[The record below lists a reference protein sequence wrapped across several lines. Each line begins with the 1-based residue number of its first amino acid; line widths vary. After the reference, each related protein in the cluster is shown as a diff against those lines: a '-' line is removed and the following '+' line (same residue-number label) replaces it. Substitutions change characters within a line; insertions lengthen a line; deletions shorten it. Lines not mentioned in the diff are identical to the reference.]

1 MSEHEQ
7 EEVDVDLFEESLN
20 EKIELNFS
28 SNNNELLT
36 YEKLDDFL
44 KSVELYEMWN
54 SEEEKDVLWQC
65 LMKYNINNKI
75 DKNGAIKGM
84 HDLLT
89 QEEENQKENKED
101 NLLTRISRMSYKN
114 DAGPINKLVLNKYK
128 QKALDEYDYLDNQT
142 LIQFKKI
149 FVLLNINPNNKN
161 IITSEKIDEICNKH
175 KFIKID
181 RNEIIKYLSFLTGE
195 DKNKE
200 KIKSI
205 NINIDIYNEIDSLFQ
220 EKLLDEDLNQSEENE
235 EEEENEEKKEDPM
248 DIIEDILQKID
259 ITNDNIILLKDMKN
273 NLLKLN
279 ENMGENIKN
288 MTQENE
294 NNDENQENVSNIESL
309 QIMIN
314 EKIEKFDDFL
324 QNMNKEQKSYIKKIH
339 NLKKSIINFN
349 NDMTTLKEDYKIL
362 YEKYNNN
369 QELEVDDEMERLLDE
384 NVALNQEINLKKEEI
399 TDLLNQRTEKD
410 KQINELYIKL
420 DNNQIIEN
428 ELRKQIA
435 ELTIDINKQKNDYEN
450 LMDTVVNKIEKKE
463 NEEKREREKI
473 KEMIEKQLKNEED
486 KKNENIKNKN
496 DKDEQFQINELNN
509 IDNMNIPLTDK
520 LLKKKKIL
528 SQLSNEQLMEYVL
541 KLERLNISLKSEKN
555 KKDQQIK
562 EKNETIEGLNK
573 AILSKKKDIGVL
585 NSELNK
591 LKKLNTNLKNEVK
604 TNEIFRPSIAMSGQ
618 MRISRMS
625 KLNTVGLNVM
635 KFGGGFNK
643 NDNKMVM
650 NSNDFFKNDKNMNFS
665 IKNKK
670 NIKTSKLKD
679 KNINLQIGKEQ
690 KTKFTPQNI
699 LNTIYGDGDKINE
712 ELNEEDNEK
721 NEEEK
726 NDEKDK
732 KNNNNNL
739 EVSKNLESSINGQ
752 KMPFNNL
759 EQQGIEFDIQKK
771 VNDVGQS
778 EMITIDNINDIN
790 LGGNINDMIE
800 IKNEGDNKKIEKDK
814 NENNS
819 NLQKTTESF
828 FESKPLE
835 NHFDIFEKNTN
846 LDKFHSIKNDNY
858 KEIQN
863 KTYGGIF
870 SNNMGNSDFI
880 EKKEENPCNDLY
892 DDNDRDTIQVNA
904 NQNIGAGLEDM
915 IFNEL
920 ENNEDN
926 IKMNTGRESDNHV
939 GLKKTFQ
946 MSKYNMGIE
955 NDNNNED
962 KGDIHIDRLKSSD
975 NFMISF
981 NSKDKLNQLEENNSN
996 NIIIEGNNNN
1006 NEDKKED
1013 NKEDKKEN
1021 KNLEI
1026 NNNNQ
1031 INIDNKNQNK
1041 ILEINSQNQI
1051 NIENKNKENE
1061 NKENEKN
1068 KYDIEKNWV
1077 NIENDNSMNRKRT
1090 VLDVRL
1096 NKLSSEKVLG
1106 ITNKDNEEIKGRN
1119 RNKTLQTVN
1128 NSSYKVTGKI
1138 NGFISLE
1145 EQEKIE
1151 NNNYDYCSLF
1161 HEEFVKKKLN
1171 QLKDNGNDKNI
1182 YSDQI
1187 YLLSEKKK
1195 LEKKL
1200 ILLTPSYLYI
1210 IESKESQF
1218 ELTLSKNEI
1227 NKIAI
1232 SNQNLNILA
1241 FIKNDGI
1248 NILLLTLR
1256 RMDLLYYLRDYYRKS
1271 NKTPLRFTYQDQYE
1285 VKIKGKICNLSVK
1298 DKIFTTLSNFD
1309 GAVKIGYLLKLN
1321 PHFKHFKLFN
1331 QRLVVLSSIGLIVF
1345 DEPTK
1350 PPERLYPIIGSE
1362 IKRVSIEKYKKANCF
1377 EIKTLAGEVK
1387 VFAAYKEREMT
1398 SWLEEFNKVK
1408 EDFKKKMKKLDT
1420 ANKIEFIDNNNALP
1434 NVEEEK
1440 IEDELLPKS
1449 KKDI

>member
-1 MSEHEQ
+1 MSEDEQ
-7 EEVDVDLFEESLN
+7 EEVDVDLFEEALN
-20 EKIELNFS
+20 EKIELYFS

-89 QEEENQKENKED
+89 QEEENQKDNKED
-101 NLLTRISRMSYKN
+101 NLLTRISRVAYKN
-114 DAGPINKLVLNKYK
+114 DTGPVNKLVLNKYK
-128 QKALDEYDYLDNQT
+128 QKALDEYDCLDNPT

-161 IITSEKIDEICNKH
+161 IITPEKIDEICSKH
-175 KFIKID
+175 KFIKIE
-181 RNEIIKYLSFLTGE
+181 RNEIIKYLSFLTCE
-195 DKNKE
+195 DKPIE
-200 KIKSI
+200 EIKTI

-220 EKLLDEDLNQSEENE
+220 EKLLDEDMDQSEENE

-248 DIIEDILQKID
+248 DILEDILQKIE
-259 ITNDNIILLKDMKN
+259 ITNDNIIVLKDMRN

-288 MTQENE
+288 MAQDNE

-314 EKIEKFDDFL
+314 EKMEKFDDFL

-399 TDLLNQRTEKD
+399 SDLLNERTEKD

-420 DNNQIIEN
+420 DNNQIIEK

-473 KEMIEKQLKNEED
+473 KEMIEKQLKSEED
-486 KKNENIKNKN
+486 KKNENNKNKN
-496 DKDEQFQINELNN
+496 DKDEQFKINELND

-528 SQLSNEQLMEYVL
+528 SQLSNEQLMEYTL

-562 EKNETIEGLNK
+562 EKNETIESLNK

-585 NSELNK
+585 SSELNK
-591 LKKLNTNLKNEVK
+591 LKKLNANLQNEVK
-604 TNEIFRPSIAMSGQ
+604 TNEIFRPSIAMSGN

-643 NDNKMVM
+643 NENKIT
-650 NSNDFFKNDKNMNFS
+650 NSSDYFKNDKNMNFS

-670 NIKTSKLKD
+670 NIKTTKLKD

-699 LNTIYGDGDKINE
+699 LNSIYGDGDKINE
-712 ELNEEDNEK
+712 EINEEDNEK

-726 NDEKDK
+726 NDEKEK
-732 KNNNNNL
+732 KNNNNL
-739 EVSKNLESSINGQ
+739 EVSNNIESTIKGQ
-752 KMPFNNL
+752 KMPFTNL
-759 EQQGIEFDIQKK
+759 EQNGIEFDIQKK
-771 VNDVGQS
+771 VNDIGQN

-790 LGGNINDMIE
+790 LGGNMNDMIE
-800 IKNEGDNKKIEKDK
+800 IKNEGEINIENDK
-814 NENNS
+814 NDKNS

-835 NHFDIFEKNTN
+835 NNFEIFDKKAN
-846 LDKFHSIKNDNY
+846 LDKIHSMKNDNY
-858 KEIQN
+858 KEVQN

-870 SNNMGNSDFI
+870 SNN
-880 EKKEENPCNDLY
+880 EKKEENPSNDLY
-892 DDNDRDTIQVNA
+892 DDDNDRDTIQVNA
-904 NQNIGAGLEDM
+904 NQNIAGGLEDM

-920 ENNEDN
+920 ENNEDD
-926 IKMNTGRESDNHV
+926 IKMNTGRESDNHA
-939 GLKKTFQ
+939 GLKKIFQ
-946 MSKYNMGIE
+946 MSKYDMGIKNE
-955 NDNNNED
+955 NKNED
-962 KGDIHIDRLKSSD
+962 KGDIHSDRLKSSD
-975 NFMISF
+975 NCIVSF
-981 NSKDKLNQLEENNSN
+981 NPKDKLNHLEENNSN
-996 NIIIEGNNNN
+996 NIIIEGNKNNN
-1006 NEDKKED
+1006 NEDKKEEKKD
-1013 NKEDKKEN
+1013 NKI
-1021 KNLEI
+1021 LEI

-1041 ILEINSQNQI
+1041 ILEINNNNQIDIENKKENEIKKFGIENNSI
-1051 NIENKNKENE
+1051 NIENNNP
-1061 NKENEKN
+1061 
-1068 KYDIEKNWV
+1068 V
-1077 NIENDNSMNRKRT
+1077 NRKRT
-1090 VLDVRL
+1090 IVDVGP

-1106 ITNKDNEEIKGRN
+1106 ITNAGSEEIQGRN
-1119 RNKTLQTVN
+1119 RIKTIQPAN
-1128 NSSYKVTGKI
+1128 NSSYSAIGKK

-1161 HEEFVKKKLN
+1161 HEDYVKKKLS
-1171 QLKDNGNDKNI
+1171 QLNDNGNEKNI
-1182 YSDQI
+1182 YSDEI
-1187 YLLSEKKK
+1187 YLLSDKKK
-1195 LEKKL
+1195 SLEKRL
-1200 ILLTPSYLYI
+1200 MLLTPSYLYI
-1210 IESKESQF
+1210 IESKEAQF
-1218 ELTLSKNEI
+1218 VLTLNKNEI

-1241 FIKNDGI
+1241 FIKNNGV

-1271 NKTPLRFTYQDQYE
+1271 NQIPLRFTYQDEYK
-1285 VKIKGKICNLSVK
+1285 VMIKGKYSTLSVK

-1309 GAVKIGYLLKLN
+1309 GAIKIGYLQKLN

-1345 DEPTK
+1345 DDPTK
-1350 PPERLYPIIGSE
+1350 PPERLYPIINSE
-1362 IKRVSIEKYKKANCF
+1362 IKQVSAQKYKKSNCF
-1377 EIKTLAGEVK
+1377 EIKTLAGETK

-1398 SWLEEFNKVK
+1398 SWIEEFNKVK

-1440 IEDELLPKS
+1440 VEDELLPNS